1 MGEHKSA
8 TSEAPNIDGRSAEAC
23 KAPPLRS
30 NLADGDRVRR
40 LRESPEIAF
49 PDFVER
55 YQSAVYRVACGIIGH
70 RDDADVIA
78 QQVFVK
84 AYFSIRSF
92 DGRISLCAWVY
103 RMAFNECYA
112 FLRARRK
119 GLQTGRRAD
128 RKAVPDDPI
137 GLRRDFLNQ
146 LLDCIPEDE
155 RYLLLL
161 REVEGYSIAELAYTA
176 GLRESSIK
184 ANLLRARQA
193 LASSARQPI

>member
-1 MGEHKSA
+1 
-8 TSEAPNIDGRSAEAC
+8 
-23 KAPPLRS
+23 
-30 NLADGDRVRR
+30 
-40 LRESPEIAF
+40 
-49 PDFVER
+49 
-55 YQSAVYRVACGIIGH
+55 
-70 RDDADVIA
+70 VIA
-78 QQVFVK
+78 QQVFVR

-155 RYLLLL
+155 LYLLLL
-161 REVEGYSIAELAYTA
+161 REVEGYSIAELADTA

-184 ANLLRARQA
+184 AKLLRARQA